1 MNLSM
6 HDSLQTFLTDKI
18 EPNFQRMHTK
28 KAHLHIRGLVGEKL
42 GDKLVTDFVMGS
54 YRRHTL
60 TRRLKPTSKYDV
72 DVLFVLQE
80 DHELEELLNTMEDVA
95 KEIVDEVED
104 IKEYRRQKVSI
115 GLRYKDN
122 FSIDLVPAV
131 AADDGNYILYD
142 SAELKPISTNP
153 LRHHEFIKTVN
164 IARNKQLKPLI
175 KLIKRWAQEVALE
188 ADHGVFKSFHLE
200 MMAAQLFEDQE
211 FSDYLD
217 GLNQF
222 FAEAY
227 RITKD
232 SVKVVDPV
240 GGGDIAS
247 YLDSPDNP
255 RRQEAIDALKKAKDA
270 VADVVRHEDDGDTRL
285 AKRAM
290 GRIYEH
296 FNTDSSTAATI
307 SSTLISSN
315 APKPWSE

>member
-1 MNLSM
+1 MSM

-18 EPNFQRMHTK
+18 EPNFQRAHTK
-28 KAHLHIRGLVGEKL
+28 KAHRHIRDLVGEKL

-72 DVLFVLQE
+72 DVLFVLHE

-95 KEIVDEVED
+95 KEIVEEVED
-104 IKEYRRQKVSI
+104 IEEYRRQKVSI

-131 AADDGNYILYD
+131 AADDGNYTLYD
-142 SAELKPISTNP
+142 SSELKPVSTNP

-164 IARNKQLKPLI
+164 IARDKQLKPLI

-211 FSDYLD
+211 FTDYLD

-227 RITKD
+227 RITNN

-247 YLDSPDNP
+247 YLDNPDNP
-255 RRQEAIDALKKAKDA
+255 RRQDAIGALKKAKDA
-270 VADVVRHEDDGDTRL
+270 VADAVRHEGDGDARL

-290 GRIYEH
+290 GRIYDH
-296 FNTDSSTAATI
+296 FNTESSTAATI

-315 APKPWSE
+315 APKPYSE